1 MHAAHGLTSLLLIP
15 PEFVLLHG
23 AYASRIKGH
32 EHTSVPRCKIENLS
46 DKSRL
51 LVPGRVYT
59 EMGMFLFHQ
68 ENGAEVECCYLAGCN
83 ADEHEVN
90 KKNTKGSWKAK
101 LLCLCWCLQN
111 NTLCDRIF
119 ALANINQSMYV
130 YRVDMWSFSP
140 NLRVMGLR
148 GYIYREAR
156 IDAHSVKP
164 FLLISLVYTT
174 FCFAWLYVKLSMGV

>member
-1 MHAAHGLTSLLLIP
+1 MSPDPTMHAAHGLTSLLLIP

-32 EHTSVPRCKIENLS
+32 EHSSVPRCKIENLS

-83 ADEHEVN
+83 ADELEVN
-90 KKNTKGSWKAK
+90 KKNTKRSWKS
-101 LLCLCWCLQN
+101 
-111 NTLCDRIF
+111 RVIMF
-119 ALANINQSMYV
+119 VMMLAEQYCMRQDIC
-130 YRVDMWSFSP
+130 
-140 NLRVMGLR
+140 
-148 GYIYREAR
+148 
-156 IDAHSVKP
+156 
-164 FLLISLVYTT
+164 ISEY
-174 FCFAWLYVKLSMGV
+174 